1 MIFITR
7 AAFVASCFRGV
18 LPPVDFR
25 AVCFVRAIATRLTV
39 CIALENRFKGKFYFS
54 FCYRPNP
61 VREGVPEGEYPV
73 TAPKQ
78 MLYGFGFTVPKKSIV
93 VILNSHFH

>member
-25 AVCFVRAIATRLTV
+25 AVCFVRAIATDRK
-39 CIALENRFKGKFYFS
+39 EFFFFS
-54 FCYRPNP
+54 FFFFFFFS
-61 VREGVPEGEYPV
+61 V
-73 TAPKQ
+73 
-78 MLYGFGFTVPKKSIV
+78 SIFFL
-93 VILNSHFH
+93 IYFFFY

>member
-1 MIFITR
+1 MPAKSGLRPSILHLYIKNLTTQIIRVF
-7 AAFVASCFRGV
+7 
-18 LPPVDFR
+18 
-25 AVCFVRAIATRLTV
+25 TRLTV
-39 CIALENRFKGKFYFS
+39 CIAQENRFKGKFYFS

-73 TAPKQ
+73 TVPKQ
-78 MLYGFGFTVPKKSIV
+78 MLYGFGFTLTKKSIV

>member
-25 AVCFVRAIATRLTV
+25 AVCFVSAIATRLTV
-39 CIALENRFKGKFYFS
+39 CIALENRFKGKS
-54 FCYRPNP
+54 IQS
-61 VREGVPEGEYPV
+61 GQ
-73 TAPKQ
+73 TAND
-78 MLYGFGFTVPKKSIV
+78 S
-93 VILNSHFH
+93 SC

>member
-25 AVCFVRAIATRLTV
+25 AVCFVRAIATDRKEFFIL
-39 CIALENRFKGKFYFS
+39 FYFFFLALVFFFLIYFFFINTFIPRTLKQITRIPLQIVFTSTVTTYRTFS
-54 FCYRPNP
+54 FLQ
-61 VREGVPEGEYPV
+61 
-73 TAPKQ
+73 TS
-78 MLYGFGFTVPKKSIV
+78 T
-93 VILNSHFH
+93 